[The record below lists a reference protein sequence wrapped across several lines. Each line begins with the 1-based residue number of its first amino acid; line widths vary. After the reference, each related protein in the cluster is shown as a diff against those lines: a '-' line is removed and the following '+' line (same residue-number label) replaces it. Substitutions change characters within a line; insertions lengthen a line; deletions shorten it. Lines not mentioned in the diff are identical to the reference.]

1 MFDFVHTHIRLH
13 FKTLLE
19 FHACDWLSEP
29 QHSHT
34 RTVFLHS
41 KHLFVAGKA
50 TVSGHLTLTP
60 LVAAHEN
67 NSCEQLAPVSDT
79 LFASRGCPLTRTST
93 VLKINYERFKPS
105 NEVRFLILV
114 SHWCC
119 SVTWL
124 ASGNWTKWSDWNE
137 CSRTCGSG
145 IQFRKRVCIHPKG
158 DLFCLGEKVQS
169 RLCNG
174 QHCPGNDV
182 VTLV

>member
-1 MFDFVHTHIRLH
+1 MFDFVQIHIRLQ

-29 QHSHT
+29 QHSQT

-79 LFASRGCPLTRTST
+79 LFASRGCSLTSTST

-105 NEVRFLILV
+105 NEVTFLIFSSL
-114 SHWCC
+114 
-119 SVTWL
+119 TL
-124 ASGNWTKWSDWNE
+124 M
-137 CSRTCGSG
+137 
-145 IQFRKRVCIHPKG
+145 
-158 DLFCLGEKVQS
+158 LFCHMISKRKLDQVE
-169 RLCNG
+169 RLERMFK
-174 QHCPGNDV
+174 DV
-182 VTLV
+182 WVWYPV